1 MPEGDYKLKYEK
13 LLTLLLLLKILVNKL
28 LMPIFHLK
36 YYTESSNAGNV

>member
-13 LLTLLLLLKILVNKL
+13 LLTLLMLLKILVKL